1 MNERKR
7 KGKGLNSAG
16 IRRLTVTAM
25 LFALAMVLSF
35 IESLLPPVLA
45 SVPGSR
51 FGLSNIAVMYALF
64 FLGMKEAFSVAVLK
78 SFFVILTRGP
88 VAGFL
93 SLSGGVLSILIMV
106 VCLFFFKEKISYLLV
121 SILGAVF
128 HNVGQFIAI
137 SVVYPNTAL
146 WMYLPPLIL
155 FGIFAGIL
163 TSVSL
168 KMMLPAIKK
177 IQKIQ
182 QEEKV

>member
-1 MNERKR
+1 MREEKKR
-7 KGKGLNSAG
+7 GKGLGLAG
-16 IRRLTVTAM
+16 IRRLTMTAM
-25 LFALAMVLSF
+25 LFALAIVLSF
-35 IESLLPPVLA
+35 VESLLPQVLA

-64 FLGMKEAFSVAVLK
+64 FLGTKEAFSIAVLK
-78 SFFVILTRGP
+78 SLFVILTRGP

-93 SLSGGVLSILIMV
+93 SLSGGILSILIMV
-106 VCLFFFKEKISYLLV
+106 VCLFFLKEKVSYLLISV
-121 SILGAVF
+121 LGAVF

-146 WMYLPPLIL
+146 WMYLPPLVL

-177 IQKIQ
+177 IQKLQ